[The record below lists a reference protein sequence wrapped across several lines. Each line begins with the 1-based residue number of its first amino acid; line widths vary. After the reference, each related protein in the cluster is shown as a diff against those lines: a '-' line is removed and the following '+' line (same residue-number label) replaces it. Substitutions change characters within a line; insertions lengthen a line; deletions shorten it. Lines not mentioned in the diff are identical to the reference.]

1 MLPCGRFSTSDQNVR
16 AFAELNEDRHG
27 EIRST
32 EFSKMCSKSGKVSF
46 PRRCL
51 PVAQPIFSGIGDFRC
66 PQHPQQQST
75 MQADSLSEYLYG
87 LFSSVTQLNTT
98 QLIGVHGSV
107 PCYSR
112 TYHLCQHFY
121 VLLDYRVHS
130 SSSHRLVIIFRGR
143 TQDPVLRRGLPPA
156 A

>member
-16 AFAELNEDRHG
+16 AFAELNEIDTAKSDQPNSAKCVQNLEG
-27 EIRST
+27 E
-32 EFSKMCSKSGKVSF
+32 F

-112 TYHLCQHFY
+112 TYHLCQNFY